1 MFGINQDKYTRLELS
16 CVSIYIIGF
25 VGHRTLQKTA
35 STTIFLY
42 FACILPSIA
51 LGVLNDNNTHGKIGN
66 FLAWQYCVK
75 R

>member
-1 MFGINQDKYTRLELS
+1 MFS
-16 CVSIYIIGF
+16 AGF

-35 STTIFLY
+35 STTVFLY

-66 FLAWQYCVK
+66 YIIYFIIIIIPEAELSIIYIYHV
-75 R
+75 